1 MKFTVTIKKSAAKS
15 LEALPTKVIRT
26 NVANAILSLADNPRP
41 TNCKKLKGKFSDL
54 WRIRIGNYRVIYTI
68 DDTIKI
74 VDIKEVGDRKDIYE

>member
-41 TNCKKLKGKFSDL
+41 TNSKASLVTFGEFVL
-54 WRIRIGNYRVIYTI
+54 VI
-68 DDTIKI
+68 I
-74 VDIKEVGDRKDIYE
+74 V

>member
-1 MKFTVTIKKSAAKS
+1 MLQMQFFLWLIIQGQQTA
-15 LEALPTKVIRT
+15 
-26 NVANAILSLADNPRP
+26 
-41 TNCKKLKGKFSDL
+41 KKLKGKFSDL